1 MIFVT
6 VGSMFPF
13 NRIIEVMDGW
23 AQRHPEEKVF
33 AQIGNGSY
41 LPAHMQ
47 YERMVSPGIFR
58 KLNEEADIIVA
69 HAGMGS
75 VITAS
80 ELGKPIVLLPRLA
93 ALKEHTTDHQLHT
106 ARWLKGRSGI
116 YVAEE
121 NGDLDAQID
130 AARLAKSYER
140 LTKFAPKAF
149 TDQIRLLLNH

>member
-13 NRIIEVMDGW
+13 NRIIEAMDDW
-23 AQRHPEEKVF
+23 AQRHPAEKVF

-41 LPAHMQ
+41 LPKHME
-47 YERMVSPGIFR
+47 YARMVPPGTFR
-58 KLNEEADIIVA
+58 KLNEEADVIVA

-93 ALKEHTTDHQLHT
+93 ILKEHTTDHQLHT
-106 ARWLKGRSGI
+106 ARWLMGRSGI
-116 YVAEE
+116 FVAEGNE
-121 NGDLDAQID
+121 DLDAQIE
-130 AARLAKSYER
+130 AARLAQSYDR

-149 TDQIRLLLNH
+149 TDQIRQLLNH